1 MRVAWLATTS
11 RAIVIALLI
20 AAIIGVTLATLMPV
34 IYRTDWF
41 QKKYVV
47 TPK

>member
-1 MRVAWLATTS
+1 MRVAWLSTTV
-11 RAIVIALLI
+11 RAAVIVLLI
-20 AAIIGVTLATLMPV
+20 VAIIGVTLATLMPV

-41 QKKYVV
+41 QKKYVT